1 MTWEPVIGLEVHAQL
16 KTATKIFCG
25 CPTEFGLGANE
36 QVCPVCLGMPGV
48 LPVLNKQAVEFG
60 IKAGLALNCHI
71 AEQCHFDR
79 KNYFYPDLP
88 KGYQIS
94 QYEHPICEKGFLEIN
109 GKKIRITR
117 AHLEEDAGKL
127 VHAGAAGLHGSDYSL
142 ADYNR
147 SSMPLLEIVSEPDI
161 SSPEEAAQYL
171 TELRRILRY
180 TEVSDGNLEEGSF
193 RCDANVSLRKVGTTE
208 LGTRAEIKNM
218 NSFQAVKNAIQS
230 EIDRQSALLDRGERI
245 VQETR
250 LWNEGDRKTHP
261 MRSKE
266 HAHDYRYFPE
276 PDLMPL
282 AISRDWVQEVGKSLP
297 ELPQQRRKRY
307 CEEHGLSNEE
317 AGILTE
323 AKDMSDFFDAA
334 VKLGAP
340 AAEAANW
347 LKGPTM
353 AYLKESKVDFSET
366 RLTPENLAALCQAV
380 SSGKLGSTAAKSL
393 IVDLLKSGG
402 DVDKLIESKGLAQVS
417 DEGPI
422 RDMVQLVLAKSPAQL
437 EEYKAGKVKL
447 RQYFL
452 GEVMKA
458 ARGKANPAVINKV
471 LDELLPKVELDEL

>member
-1 MTWEPVIGLEVHAQL
+1 
-16 KTATKIFCG
+16 
-25 CPTEFGLGANE
+25 
-36 QVCPVCLGMPGV
+36 
-48 LPVLNKQAVEFG
+48 
-60 IKAGLALNCHI
+60 
-71 AEQCHFDR
+71 
-79 KNYFYPDLP
+79 
-88 KGYQIS
+88 
-94 QYEHPICEKGFLEIN
+94 
-109 GKKIRITR
+109 
-117 AHLEEDAGKL
+117 
-127 VHAGAAGLHGSDYSL
+127 
-142 ADYNR
+142 
-147 SSMPLLEIVSEPDI
+147 
-161 SSPEEAAQYL
+161 
-171 TELRRILRY
+171 
-180 TEVSDGNLEEGSF
+180 
-193 RCDANVSLRKVGTTE
+193 
-208 LGTRAEIKNM
+208 
-218 NSFQAVKNAIQS
+218 
-230 EIDRQSALLDRGERI
+230 
-245 VQETR
+245 
-250 LWNEGDRKTHP
+250 
-261 MRSKE
+261 
-266 HAHDYRYFPE
+266 
-276 PDLMPL
+276 
-282 AISRDWVQEVGKSLP
+282 
-297 ELPQQRRKRY
+297 
-307 CEEHGLSNEE
+307 
-317 AGILTE
+317 
-323 AKDMSDFFDAA
+323 MSDFFDAA